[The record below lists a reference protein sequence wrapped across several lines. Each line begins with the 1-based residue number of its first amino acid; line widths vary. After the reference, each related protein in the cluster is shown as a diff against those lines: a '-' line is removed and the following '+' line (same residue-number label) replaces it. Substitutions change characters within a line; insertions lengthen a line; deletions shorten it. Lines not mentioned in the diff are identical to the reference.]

1 MTEPKIHDPQ
11 LLAKLDD
18 YRARITD
25 RRLLDPFIRS
35 LEHSQEKLDQQAA
48 AAQARQLELDGMTP
62 MERRRSIVRE
72 VIENDGPSPQNLR
85 YIHSSLAI
93 CGLPYKR
100 LPEGVHEFERK
111 QGRMAV
117 LVEGGTVRHP
127 TDGHRIRQPV
137 PWGPKPRLI
146 LAHLS
151 TEAIR
156 NKSATIDIAETM
168 TAFMRELGFEKRGG
182 ERGNIKPF
190 KEQLQALAACR
201 MEISTWDGHRSA
213 TVDAKPFKA
222 MELWMSDDPDQKSL
236 WPTTVTFS
244 TDFYNSLKEHALPID
259 VRALHAFANSAMKL
273 DLMFWLNYRLHS
285 MKTQLV
291 LDWKPLQ
298 AQFGE
303 GYGRERDFR
312 AKMAEAIDHIKDVFP
327 KLPVQ
332 LTERGL
338 VLQNADPNVLAIP
351 KRLPKK

>member
-1 MTEPKIHDPQ
+1 MTSFKIHDAD
-11 LLAKLDD
+11 LLAKLEEHRGKMDRVFFEHMAKSLESQQAKRD
-18 YRARITD
+18 KDAEVAAA
-25 RRLLDPFIRS
+25 RRL
-35 LEHSQEKLDQQAA
+35 
-48 AAQARQLELDGMTP
+48 ELSGMTP
-62 MERRRSIVRE
+62 MEKRRSVVRE

-100 LPEGVHEFERK
+100 LPDGVHEFERK

-117 LVEGGTVRHP
+117 LVEAGTVRSP
-127 TDGHRIRQPV
+127 VDGHRIRQPV

-156 NKSATIDIAETM
+156 NKSATIDIAETL

-244 TDFYNSLKEHALPID
+244 TDFYNSLREHALPID

-273 DLMFWLNYRLHS
+273 DLLFWLNYRLHS
-285 MKTQLV
+285 MKSNLV

-312 AKMAEAIDHIKDVFP
+312 AKLAEAIAHISEVFP
-327 KLPVQ
+327 KLPVK
-332 LTERGL
+332 LSERGL
-338 VLQNADPNVLAIP
+338 ELQNAEPSVLAIP
-351 KRLPKK
+351 HRIAKK

>member
-1 MTEPKIHDPQ
+1 MTEYEIRDSD
-11 LLAKLDD
+11 LLAALEEK
-18 YRARITD
+18 RGTMD
-25 RRLLDPFIRS
+25 RVLFGHIARS
-35 LEHSQEKLDQQAA
+35 LERQQKTRDEEAA
-48 AAQARQLELDGMTP
+48 KASARQLELAGMTP
-62 MERRRSIVRE
+62 MEKRRSVVRE
-72 VIENDGPSPQNLR
+72 VIENDGPAPQHLR

-93 CGLPYKR
+93 CGLPYR
-100 LPEGVHEFERK
+100 QLPEGEYEFERK
-111 QGRMAV
+111 QGRMGVVVTAGK
-117 LVEGGTVRHP
+117 LRAP
-127 TDGHRIRQPV
+127 DGSRIQQPV

-156 NKSATIDIAETM
+156 NKSATIDIAETL
-168 TAFMRELGFEKRGG
+168 TGFMRELGFEKRGG

-190 KEQLQALAACR
+190 KEQLRALAACR

-213 TVDAKPFKA
+213 MVDAKPFKA

-244 TDFYNSLKEHALPID
+244 QDFYSSLKEHALPID

-285 MKTQLV
+285 MKSTLV

-298 AQFGE
+298 SQFGE

-312 AKMAEAIDHIKDVFP
+312 AKMAEAIAHINDVFP
-327 KLPVQ
+327 KLPVK

-338 VLQNADPNVLAIP
+338 VLQNADPEVLAIP
-351 KRLPKK
+351 KRLPKKI